1 LTLRFSRLPPQGS
14 LPAERCQGN
23 SENVELDQNRES
35 PVSAAAVRTICLLL
49 LLTPGLSAS
58 DHTVTPRRGVSDL
71 RSHPER
77 IQEIVDDFRARLALP
92 QQVDVSIVRK
102 NPLMVSV
109 ASVKDREGPF
119 LISFEDSFLDLLNED
134 ELKAVV
140 AHELGH
146 VWVFTHHP
154 YLQTEIMANQVAMRL
169 VSRES
174 LIPVYEKVWQRA
186 GTEGSLAQFL
196 PDEPTVA
203 LAQTVQT
210 PRR

>member
-1 LTLRFSRLPPQGS
+1 VSR
-14 LPAERCQGN
+14 A
-23 SENVELDQNRES
+23 D
-35 PVSAAAVRTICLLL
+35 VSTICLLL
-49 LLTPGLSAS
+49 LLVPGLSAS
-58 DHTVTPRRGVSDL
+58 GQTVTTSDRGASGL

-77 IQEIVDDFRARLALP
+77 IQQIVDDFRARLELP

-109 ASVKDREGPF
+109 ASVKDRGGPF

-146 VWVFTHHP
+146 VWIFTHHP
-154 YLQTEIMANQVAMRL
+154 YLQTESMANQVAMRL

-174 LIPVYEKVWQRA
+174 LVPVYQKVWQRA

-196 PDEPTVA
+196 PDEPPAAT
-203 LAQTVQT
+203 AQVVQAP
-210 PRR
+210 PR